1 MSLVGVKYLVAV
13 ATAAV
18 AVAGFLG
25 WASVNTTGKAASVP
39 AADGSCANPGRSTP
53 VLFVPGMGS
62 KPSEFTSGG
71 SASLAS
77 AVGRLPHVKVSY
89 FDYHSYDL
97 EWVTDPHIGP
107 ALARN
112 IACLA
117 DKSLA
122 LGGPG
127 KVVVIAH
134 SMGGLA
140 LRDASAEMV
149 AGRSVGSRVGLAVTV
164 ATPNDGSWVEGV
176 VTSASDDQNGPGGRL
191 GRLVIDRL
199 MLAARTACTDRA
211 RDPRAVAG
219 LVASC
224 GLLLAPGSPAAR
236 AMTPGSAQLA
246 ALPPLP
252 LSIPLYAVAGSIHLV
267 ATLGGLSASLPVDLG
282 DLLVQRS
289 SALAEA
295 GHPGPGSGSFT
306 DTCNEN
312 VSALLSDPG
321 VLGRVGCEHGELL
334 YAAPVINRIRGAVDT
349 YLGRAPAQ
357 LPRGHR

>member
-1 MSLVGVKYLVAV
+1 MSLAGVKYLVAL
-13 ATAAV
+13 ATAAA
-18 AVAGFLG
+18 AVAAVLG
-25 WASVNTTGKAASVP
+25 LVSVTTTAKVAAVP
-39 AADGSCANPGRSTP
+39 AADGSCANPGRATP
-53 VLFVPGMGS
+53 VLFVPGMGA

-77 AVGRLPHVKVSY
+77 AVGRLPGVKVSF

-117 DKSLA
+117 DKSVA

-140 LRDASAEMV
+140 LRDAAAQVV

-176 VTSASDDQNGPGGRL
+176 VTSASDDQSGTGGSV

-211 RDPRAVAG
+211 QDPRAVAG
-219 LVASC
+219 LIASC

-236 AMTPGSAQLA
+236 AMAPGSAQLA

-252 LSIPLYAVAGSIHLV
+252 TSIPLYAVAGNIHLV
-267 ATLGGLSASLPVDLG
+267 ARLGGLSATLPVDLG
-282 DLLVQRS
+282 DLLVQPS

-306 DTCNEN
+306 DSCSEN
-312 VSALLSDPG
+312 VSGLLSDPG
-321 VLGRVGCEHGELL
+321 ALSRVGCEHGELL
-334 YAAPVINRIRGAVDT
+334 YAAPVINVVRGAVDS
-349 YLGRAPAQ
+349 YLDSASAQ
-357 LPRGHR
+357 VPRRHQ